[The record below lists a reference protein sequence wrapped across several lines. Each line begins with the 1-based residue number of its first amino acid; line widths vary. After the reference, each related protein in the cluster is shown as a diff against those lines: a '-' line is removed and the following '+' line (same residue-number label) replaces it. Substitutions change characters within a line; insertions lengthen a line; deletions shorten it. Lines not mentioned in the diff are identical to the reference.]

1 MPDGQ
6 VDDDAVRGASGHAHV
21 VMNFEHQLV
30 RSNLRWDMI
39 AGCLRTDPLRAAQML
54 AGSDSR
60 DAGTTPPFTGSGLLY
75 HQSALDEALA
85 AGADLTITTTLPE
98 HWVRPVLDHLGLGCA
113 AIIQPGQHEAMPD
126 MATPHQDQPKPPR
139 TLRAYA
145 KALRLH
151 QWSKN
156 ILIFT
161 PLAMSHML
169 FETVPLAHTLIAFV
183 SFGLLAS
190 AIYLLND
197 LLDLPQDRGHPVKRN
212 RPFASGA
219 LPVGDGLVL
228 IPLLVLASLALGALL
243 PKLFLVTLTA
253 YGGLNLAY
261 SLYLKRK
268 LLVDVLALA
277 GAYILRIL
285 AGNAAGP
292 VELSHWLLAFTLFL
306 FFSLAL
312 VKRYVELD
320 TVEVAHKDEKRVMGR
335 GYRRTDLDM
344 ISQLGVASAFSA
356 VVVLALYVNDAKSV
370 GLYSTPELIWLI
382 VPIVLYVMGRIW
394 VLAKR
399 TELPDDPVLF
409 IIKDWRSHLMG
420 AVVAAILI
428 IAK

>member
-1 MPDGQ
+1 ML
-6 VDDDAVRGASGHAHV
+6 S
-21 VMNFEHQLV
+21 FEHDLV
-30 RSNLRWDMI
+30 RSNLRWDAI
-39 AGCLRTDPLRAAQML
+39 AGCLRTEPKRAIKML
-54 AGSDSR
+54 AGADDRSTAS
-60 DAGTTPPFTGSGLLY
+60 APPFSPSGLLY
-75 HQSALDEALA
+75 DTVAVDNALA
-85 AGADLTITTTLPE
+85 AGTRLTITTELPLY
-98 HWVRPVLDHLGLGCA
+98 WVQPVLDHLGLAGA
-113 AIIQPGQHEAMPD
+113 TLVQAEPGIVVQPASAPRSKRS
-126 MATPHQDQPKPPR
+126 PK
-139 TLRAYA
+139 AYA

-161 PLAMSHML
+161 PLVMSHRL
-169 FETVPLAHTLIAFV
+169 LELEPLANTIIAFIAF
-183 SFGLLAS
+183 SLLAS
-190 AIYLLND
+190 AIYVLND
-197 LLDLPQDRGHPVKRN
+197 LLDLPQDRMHPVKRN
-212 RPFASGA
+212 RPFASGT
-219 LPVGDGLVL
+219 LPIGDGLAL
-228 IPLLVLASLALGALL
+228 IPLLVLTSLVLGALL
-243 PKLFLVTLTA
+243 PPLFLVTLAA

-292 VELSHWLLAFTLFL
+292 VEMSHWLLAFALFL

-320 TVEVAHKDEKRVMGR
+320 TVEVATKDEKRVMGR

-344 ISQLGVASAFSA
+344 VSQLGVASAFSA
-356 VVVLALYVNDAKSV
+356 VLVLALYVNDAKSV
-370 GLYSTPELIWLI
+370 GLYHMPELIWLV

-399 TELPDDPVLF
+399 AELPDDPVLF

-420 AVVAAILI
+420 AVVAIILI